1 MLKTLRNRL
10 RQQRRTLPENIRKQ
24 HAQAATHALIYSNW
38 INGAKKIALF
48 FSADGEL
55 DTAPLIRAL
64 RRRKGVQLFLP
75 VLMHPPFPAPMRF
88 ARWDPGTPLRPNRYG
103 IPEPADRRYTL
114 SGCDLDVVIVPLV
127 AFDQQGNRLGMGGG
141 YYDRTFAPCR
151 SRSRRPLLIGWAH
164 ALQEVPELPARPWD
178 IPLDGVVTEQGI
190 RRFRP

>member
-10 RQQRRTLPENIRKQ
+10 RQQRRALSEAQQRQ
-24 HAQAATHALIYSNW
+24 HALAATHAFARSKWL
-38 INGAKKIALF
+38 NGAKKIAVF

-64 RRRKGVQLFLP
+64 CKRKGVQLFLP

-88 ARWDPGTPLRPNRYG
+88 ARWSPGAPLRPNRYG
-103 IPEPADRRYTL
+103 IPEPANHRHMLT
-114 SGCDLDVVIVPLV
+114 GCELDLVIVPLV
-127 AFDQQGNRLGMGGG
+127 AFDRHGHRLGMGGG

-151 SRSRRPLLIGWAH
+151 NHSRRPLLIGWAH